1 MQIYKC
7 ELSDIRQLA
16 VLNLQ
21 LIEDEKSDNP
31 MTVEELEERMSEFMN
46 GDYNAYFYRD
56 EGNTIGYA
64 LVRISSMPMYLRHF
78 FVCREY
84 RRNGCGKTFFG
95 DLLKE
100 LGVRTIDIEVYSWNE
115 TGKRFWESLGFS
127 PRCIYMRYQENV

>member
-31 MTVEELEERMSEFMN
+31 M
-46 GDYNAYFYRD
+46 
-56 EGNTIGYA
+56 
-64 LVRISSMPMYLRHF
+64 YLRHF

-84 RRNGCGKTFFG
+84 RRNGCGKAFFG

-127 PRCIYMRYQENV
+127 PRCIYMRYQENQ

>member
-31 MTVEELEERMSEFMN
+31 MTVEELEDQMSEFMN

-56 EGNTIGYA
+56 EGSIIGYA
-64 LVRISSMPMYLRHF
+64 LVRISSRPMYLRHF

-84 RRNGCGKTFFG
+84 RRNGCGKAFFG

-100 LGVRTIDIEVYSWNE
+100 LGVRTIDIEVYLWNE

>member
-31 MTVEELEERMSEFMN
+31 MTVEELEDQMSEFMN

-56 EGNTIGYA
+56 EGNIIGYA
-64 LVRISSMPMYLRHF
+64 LVRISSRPMYLRHF
-78 FVCREY
+78 LVCREY
-84 RRNGCGKTFFG
+84 RRNGCGKAFFG